1 MPQTAY
7 VILVDS
13 GTLEM
18 LQNGPRGRAGQ
29 PRGRAMRKRLAVIR
43 VHAAEPEP
51 DSFRA
56 VTGDGGHADLFNLN
70 HYPVHAVCRV
80 CNGPIRAETF
90 LRAFRHEES

>member
-1 MPQTAY
+1 
-7 VILVDS
+7 
-13 GTLEM
+13 
-18 LQNGPRGRAGQ
+18 
-29 PRGRAMRKRLAVIR
+29 MRKRLAVKR

-80 CNGPIRAETF
+80 CSEPIQAETF
-90 LRAFRHEES
+90 LRAFRHEELEPGLVGREGQAVTG